1 MTVFHLLRHGVT
13 SHTGHRLTGWMPDVA
28 LTDEGRAQA
37 EAAGSILAS
46 VPLKAIYSS
55 PITRTLQT
63 AEIVAAPHRLPV
75 RTRPALGEVQ
85 YGKWTNRTFKS
96 LRRVKLWGT
105 LHHWPSGVR
114 FPGGET
120 LLEVQ
125 ARAMTELEVLR
136 GRHPKDHILCVSHA
150 DVLKLVV
157 AHSLGVPLDLF
168 GRIEISPASITVI
181 HMGDSG
187 PHVLTVNS
195 VPPKIASKS

>member
-1 MTVFHLLRHGVT
+1 MTVFYLVRHGVT
-13 SHTGHRLTGWMPDVA
+13 SHTGHRLTGWMPDVP

-37 EAAGSILAS
+37 EAVGSRLAGVAF
-46 VPLKAIYSS
+46 KAVYSS
-55 PITRTLQT
+55 PITRTLET

-75 RTRPALGEVQ
+75 ETRPALGEVE
-85 YGKWTNRTFKS
+85 YGQWTNRTFKS

-105 LHHWPSGVR
+105 LHRWPSGVR
-114 FPGGET
+114 FPEGET

-125 ARAMTELEVLR
+125 SRAMAEMEVLR
-136 GRHPKDHILCVSHA
+136 TRHPRDHVLCVSHA
-150 DVLKLVV
+150 DVLKLIV
-157 AHSLGVPLDLF
+157 AHCLGAPIDLF

-181 HMGDSG
+181 SMGDSG